1 MRIWNFM
8 TYVSLIMW
16 EHHDLLCCVT
26 DLKVSTLC
34 LRTSMINFTHMY
46 SENKMMCD
54 RFCFI
59 DYRNVRISVNA
70 AMTSGK
76 PVYVRFNP
84 LIKSILR
91 VLNGAYKEFI
101 QGDGVSDGHA
111 FENRIPSTIFTI
123 FKESWYRLN
132 VI

>member
-1 MRIWNFM
+1 
-8 TYVSLIMW
+8 
-16 EHHDLLCCVT
+16 
-26 DLKVSTLC
+26 
-34 LRTSMINFTHMY
+34 
-46 SENKMMCD
+46 MCD
-54 RFCFI
+54 RFCFS
-59 DYRNVRISVNA
+59 DDRNVCISVTV

-84 LIKSILR
+84 LIASTPG

-111 FENRIPSTIFTI
+111 FEKRILSTIFTF
-123 FKESWYRLN
+123 FKESWCRLN

>member
-1 MRIWNFM
+1 
-8 TYVSLIMW
+8 
-16 EHHDLLCCVT
+16 
-26 DLKVSTLC
+26 
-34 LRTSMINFTHMY
+34 
-46 SENKMMCD
+46 MCD
-54 RFCFI
+54 RFCFS
-59 DYRNVRISVNA
+59 DDRNVRISVTV
-70 AMTSGK
+70 AMKSGK

-91 VLNGAYKEFI
+91 VLNGAYKEFF

-111 FENRIPSTIFTI
+111 FEKRIPSTIFTI

>member
-1 MRIWNFM
+1 
-8 TYVSLIMW
+8 
-16 EHHDLLCCVT
+16 
-26 DLKVSTLC
+26 
-34 LRTSMINFTHMY
+34 MINSANMY

-59 DYRNVRISVNA
+59 DYRNVCISVNA
-70 AMTSGK
+70 AMKSGK